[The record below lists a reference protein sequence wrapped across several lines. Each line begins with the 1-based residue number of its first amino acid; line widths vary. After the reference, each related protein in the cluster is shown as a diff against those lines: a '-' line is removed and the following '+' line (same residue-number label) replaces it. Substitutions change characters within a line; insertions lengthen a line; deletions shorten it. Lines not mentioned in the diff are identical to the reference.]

1 MSIQYILYIF
11 FILSIFY
18 QKVKGA
24 KAKVKSARCKST
36 STVLYGYTVLCARQ
50 SYQAICNTLYFPA
63 TLRAKPAVCHQAPSP
78 ARERRT

>member
-11 FILSIFY
+11 FILSILS
-18 QKVKGA
+18 KGE
-24 KAKVKSARCKST
+24 RCKSK
-36 STVLYGYTVLCARQ
+36 SQKCKVQVYEYGTVRVHSIMCQAVLS
-50 SYQAICNTLYFPA
+50 SYNTLYFPA